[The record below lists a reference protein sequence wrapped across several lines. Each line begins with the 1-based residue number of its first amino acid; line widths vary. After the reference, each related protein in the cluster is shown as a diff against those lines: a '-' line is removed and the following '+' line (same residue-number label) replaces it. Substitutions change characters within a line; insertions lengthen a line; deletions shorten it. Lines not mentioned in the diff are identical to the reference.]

1 MFAVCCAPVRVFNTS
16 EYPKKRSHSYVI
28 NRSDELIKMDK
39 LRQEIS
45 KYRIAQAK
53 VKTLSTWAL
62 KTSRSATKDLEHIL
76 EIIDDMYGEEGFE
89 DI

>member
-1 MFAVCCAPVRVFNTS
+1 
-16 EYPKKRSHSYVI
+16 
-28 NRSDELIKMDK
+28 MDK